1 MSIGIGEALRAAR
14 EEQGRTIEE
23 ASRATRVR
31 ADYLRALE
39 EERFD
44 RIGGDVYAKGFLA
57 TYARWLGLDA
67 EPLLERYRREVQRG
81 DYDPHAL
88 VEHPVARPAKEGATN
103 WVMWAAVVVLVVLVG
118 LGVIGT
124 FGGRTPPQ
132 ATEPGIDGSPSPS
145 ATDRTEPASGSEE
158 TPTPS
163 PTPTEVDLALLMEG
177 SSWMRVQVDGEVVF
191 EGTVP
196 AGEQRS
202 FSATSEVQMRL
213 GNAGDVRLVLNGE
226 DLGSIG
232 GRGEVV
238 EIVCEPADC
247 RLASEDGDDGT
258 SA

>member
-1 MSIGIGEALRAAR
+1 MSIGIGDGLRAAR

-88 VEHPVARPAKEGATN
+88 VEHPVARSAREGATN
-103 WVMWAAVVVLVVLVG
+103 WVMWAAVVVLVLLVG

-124 FGGRTPPQ
+124 FGGRTPQQ
-132 ATEPGIDGSPSPS
+132 AAEPEIANSPSPS
-145 ATDRTEPASGSEE
+145 ETDGTEPATEPE
-158 TPTPS
+158 TPTS
-163 PTPTEVDLALLMEG
+163 PQTPTEVDLALLMEG
-177 SSWMRVQVDGEVVF
+177 SSWIRVQVDGEVVF

-202 FSATSEVQMRL
+202 FTATSEVHMRL

-238 EIVCEPADC
+238 EIVCEPTDC
-247 RLASEDGDDGT
+247 QLASEADDDGT

>member
-31 ADYLRALE
+31 ADYLHALE
-39 EERFD
+39 DERFD

-81 DYDPHAL
+81 DYDAHAL
-88 VEHPVARPAKEGATN
+88 IEHPVAQPPKEGATN

-132 ATEPGIDGSPSPS
+132 ATEPDIASSPSPS
-145 ATDRTEPASGSEE
+145 ATDGTEPATE
-158 TPTPS
+158 TESPTPS
-163 PTPTEVDLALLMEG
+163 PTPTEVDLALLLEG

-202 FSATSEVQMRL
+202 FSASSEVKMRL

-247 RLASEDGDDGT
+247 RLASEDGDDGE